1 MESDAWDG
9 VFRSLYP
16 RLFRSLIAIG
26 AKPEEAEDSLQ
37 DAFLQALRQRNQV
50 ERPEAWLFV
59 VAMRSWRRRRIRNA
73 IFRPLSLL
81 DGYHAEP
88 PDGQRV
94 TVLSELAQLPLRQRQ
109 VIIARYYLGLTQE
122 ETAEL
127 LGLARGTVA
136 ATATQARTRLRRR
149 TDE

>member
-1 MESDAWDG
+1 MESDRWDE

-37 DAFLQALRQRNQV
+37 DAFVQALRQRDHI

-59 VAMRSWRRRRIRNA
+59 VAVRSWRRRRIRNA

-81 DGYHAEP
+81 DGRHAQP
-88 PDGQRV
+88 PDGQV
-94 TVLSELAQLPLRQRQ
+94 LTVLSELARLPLRQRQ
-109 VIIARYYLGLTQE
+109 VIIARYYLGMTQE

-127 LGLARGTVA
+127 LGVARGTIA

-149 TDE
+149 IDE